1 MLKKRYDNI
10 MPTFYHCPRCK
21 SFRVKVLKTSV
32 FCSSCKLTFDK
43 KSLKILRDEEILANE
58 ELKGIIDVFAED
70 KEDADDLT
78 LIP

>member
-1 MLKKRYDNI
+1 M
-10 MPTFYHCPRCK
+10 MPTYYHCPRCQ
-21 SFRVKVLKTSV
+21 SFQLKIRDTSV

-43 KSLKILRDEEILANE
+43 KSLKILKDEDILANE

>member
-1 MLKKRYDNI
+1 MLKKRYDNR

-21 SFRVKVLKTSV
+21 SFRLKVLKTSV
-32 FCSSCKLTFDK
+32 FCSSCKLTFNK
-43 KSLKILRDEEILANE
+43 KSLKILKDEEILANE
-58 ELKGIIDVFAED
+58 ELKGIIDVFTED